1 MTYAT
6 PQAEAK
12 ALNAKLQAARY
23 AYYVESNPI
32 MSDPEYDALEKRLKE
47 LVEQN
52 PNLKVLATVLSAVGS
67 DLVSSIG
74 SVKHKEPMLSLDNAY
89 TLEDID
95 KFTAEHPDDTTYT
108 IEPKV
113 DGGSLSVRYHDHR
126 LWLALTRGDGTSG
139 EDVTQAALTISDI
152 PKVLPTILPHDME
165 IRGEVFMTKAQ
176 FAKLN
181 EPLLAA
187 GKEPYKNQRNLA
199 TGSMK
204 LKDAK
209 EVRARGLSFQPWQ
222 IIGLEPTPG
231 TTSPDMEDPNV
242 PMDVKLREAG
252 RTGLEH
258 SQALE
263 YVHRLAG
270 TRQPHCWRVYNK
282 AQLRE
287 AIEKNRILRATLWTE
302 GLGMPTDGI
311 VIKVESMEQRR
322 ALGLGTKSPKW
333 AIAYKFPAERAV
345 TTLRGVTWQVGRTGK
360 MTPVAELEPVLCGGV
375 TISKVNLNNLTW
387 MTQMGIT
394 HVPCTVEI
402 ERGGEV
408 IPKVECVIARG
419 SGAPIT
425 APAICTECGGNLLAE
440 TDAKSGN

>member
-242 PMDVKLREAG
+242 SMDVKLREAG

-282 AQLRE
+282 KDMAA
-287 AIEKNRILRATLWTE
+287 AIGKNITLLTTLWE
-302 GLGMPTDGI
+302 DALGMKCDGL
-311 VIKVESMEQRR
+311 VIKVEQHSLRR
-322 ALGLGTKSPKW
+322 QLGNGTKAPKW
-333 AIAYKFPAERAV
+333 AIAFKIQSMA
-345 TTLRGVTWQVGRTGK
+345 GVTKLLDVVWQVGRTGAL
-360 MTPVAELEPVLCGGV
+360 TPVGVLEPINLGGAIV
-375 TISKVNLNNLTW
+375 QRVNLNNLSW
-387 MTQMGIT
+387 IREKGLELG
-394 HVPCTVEI
+394 CLVEVV
-402 ERGGEV
+402 RSGDV
-408 IPKVECVIARG
+408 IPKVLRVVPE
-419 SGAPIT
+419 S
-425 APAICTECGGNLLAE
+425 
-440 TDAKSGN
+440 